1 MGHGSLWLAGRPPS
15 APSIYA
21 QFWVSF
27 PTTSQKRLA
36 GLSTSCPSEWTAGSS
51 SSPWLL
57 LLSCLHSQACT
68 PAPRGS
74 QAQMCGPQC
83 VSQAVSPGE
92 PQAEASLRLAFQHLF
107 FSIWHLFFRQPRVRR
122 DDLTCSRSN
131 TSSYHIMLAHAAPAL
146 CTQQPLT
153 DILRSWTR
161 NAIRQIRHKLV

>member
-1 MGHGSLWLAGRPPS
+1 MTSQAHLLSLRYGGAEAQGGGLCPVGHGSLWLAGRLPS

-57 LLSCLHSQACT
+57 LLSRLHSQACT

-74 QAQMCGPQC
+74 QAQMCAPQR
-83 VSQAVSPGE
+83 VSQAVPPGSPR
-92 PQAEASLRLAFQHLF
+92 LRPLSDWHFSIYSLAFGIYSLDNQEF
-107 FSIWHLFFRQPRVRR
+107 GGMI
-122 DDLTCSRSN
+122 
-131 TSSYHIMLAHAAPAL
+131 
-146 CTQQPLT
+146 
-153 DILRSWTR
+153 
-161 NAIRQIRHKLV
+161 